1 MLFQLL
7 GEFVHFFIAMVYF
20 FKEKL
25 GESSYQIL
33 GGLYLFLFTIGMLQ
47 FSWRESSGDEDE

>member
-7 GEFVHFFIAMVYF
+7 GEFVYFFIAMVYF

-33 GGLYLFLFTIGMLQ
+33 GGLYLFAFTIGMLQ
-47 FSWRESSGDEDE
+47 FSWRESSGEEE